1 MTDANRS
8 GSGGVLAIQVD
19 PVTKTRVM
27 NQPLPQNHHSAPDV
41 SSVPLAVANLFES
54 GDVAAPAEFCEMP
67 GSTLGTFFIYISI
80 PYIIH
85 FKLSSAPR
93 SHHRLLRLC
102 CDYRA

>member
-54 GDVAAPAEFCEMP
+54 GDVAAPAEVCEMP
-67 GSTLGTFFIYISI
+67 GSTLGTFYICWIS
-80 PYIIH
+80 
-85 FKLSSAPR
+85 
-93 SHHRLLRLC
+93 
-102 CDYRA
+102 